1 MCPVSTNDTYTSN
14 KPEASQFLLQ
24 TVPPPKLRTTRL
36 DRWTAAKRVVAA
48 VGFGVR
54 SRTGAE
60 PAPLRQH
67 MPDPMEKL
75 RLEMEETILDIH
87 MLGRGFGLPH
97 MSS

>member
-1 MCPVSTNDTYTSN
+1 
-14 KPEASQFLLQ
+14 
-24 TVPPPKLRTTRL
+24 
-36 DRWTAAKRVVAA
+36 
-48 VGFGVR
+48 
-54 SRTGAE
+54 
-60 PAPLRQH
+60 